1 MWNSWNFQN
10 FKRLQSTQKD
20 NGSWNGNYG
29 QTFAT
34 SAALLS
40 LALNY
45 RYLPI
50 YER

>member
-1 MWNSWNFQN
+1 MIRMQDSGGGWSGGTVDSSNI
-10 FKRLQSTQKD
+10 
-20 NGSWNGNYG
+20 GV
-29 QTFAT
+29 TFNTAF
-34 SAALLS
+34 ALLS